1 MAKWNRRQFLNGL
14 LAAAGADATVMAR
27 DAFAFTPPQEGQDA
41 TAEPATSD
49 PAVAAGATANAAE
62 TSGEASSG
70 TTPAPYGTTHAPDG
84 TTHDLQR
91 MLPAGLE
98 FGRWRIVEVQPVKF
112 GAVPVILE
120 TRRGS
125 RFQVDIL
132 RRDRRG
138 HAKRGIAETRLYSLY
153 LANLGRG
160 MKPTREDHGVGL
172 LWLAALMRPRE
183 FFYDRPA
190 LLSLRERLIH
200 FPGGRFDALAA
211 SRPPVTRG

>member
-27 DAFAFTPPQEGQDA
+27 DAFAFAPPREAA
-41 TAEPATSD
+41 TSLAEPAA
-49 PAVAAGATANAAE
+49 PAAAPSPTASRLSEEGAARAST
-62 TSGEASSG
+62 ASSHL
-70 TTPAPYGTTHAPDG
+70 TASHAPDG
-84 TTHDLQR
+84 TSHDLQR

-98 FGRWRIVEVQPVKF
+98 FGRWRIVEVLPVKF
-112 GAVPVILE
+112 GAIPVILE
-120 TRRGS
+120 TRLGS

-138 HAKRGIAETRLYSLY
+138 HAKRGIAETRFYALY

-183 FFYDRPA
+183 CAYDRPA
-190 LLSLRERLIH
+190 LLSLRERLVR
-200 FPGGRFDALAA
+200 FPAGRFDALTA
-211 SRPPVTRG
+211 SRAPSRRG

>member
-14 LAAAGADATVMAR
+14 LAAAGADATVVVR
-27 DAFAFTPPQEGQDA
+27 DAFAFAPPPPQTPGPGA
-41 TAEPATSD
+41 SD
-49 PAVAAGATANAAE
+49 PSAAPSTSPV
-62 TSGEASSG
+62 TPSSSGEA
-70 TTPAPYGTTHAPDG
+70 PHAEDTASPDVVG
-84 TTHDLQR
+84 GSPHDLQR

-98 FGRWRIVEVQPVKF
+98 FGRWRIVEVLPVKL

-132 RRDRRG
+132 RKERRG
-138 HAKRGIAETRLYSLY
+138 HARRGIAETRFYALY

-172 LWLAALMRPRE
+172 LWLAALIRPRE
-183 FFYDRPA
+183 HLYARPS
-190 LLSLRERLIH
+190 LLTLRERLLRH
-200 FPGGRFDALAA
+200 PGGRFDALTP
-211 SRPPVTRG
+211 SRAPNTRG